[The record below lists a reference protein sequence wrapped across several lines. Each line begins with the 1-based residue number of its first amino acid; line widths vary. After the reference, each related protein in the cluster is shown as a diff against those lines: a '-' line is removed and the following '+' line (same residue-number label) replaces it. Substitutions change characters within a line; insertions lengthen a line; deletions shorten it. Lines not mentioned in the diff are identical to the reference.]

1 LNCTPKSVLER
12 ANEGQLFAH
21 RLQNFPVECEAIK
34 VRANACAGSV
44 SLQAGDGADDVWLV
58 T

>member
-1 LNCTPKSVLER
+1 MKGNYLRVGCKK
-12 ANEGQLFAH
+12 
-21 RLQNFPVECEAIK
+21 FPVECEAIK
-34 VRANACAGSV
+34 VWANACAGSV